1 MFYKLSTRLGQ
12 SICLAILLSIVSQ
25 GFIFYPVAFNKF
37 GTAPEYSYIPKN
49 ELAISISNSGG
60 SNPFY
65 KTIWNI
71 KQINNFSKIQAKTL
85 DSKSRNPENLIRCNS
100 FKSQSLNTSNTE
112 ITSNMETSPEISI
125 EVELLNCKA
134 WEDCNANPQVKFAIK
149 GENHR
154 TEAGPLFI
162 QIGSDK
168 TTCKNQL
175 CILDMPVT
183 NEKGMEV
190 KYWTESTTGKVLLSS
205 SFKMRN
211 RIIGGDGTTHY
222 FEVMGDGFLYPIDVC
237 ANIWDIF
244 PEENELKS
252 AWLQRADEADDLYT
266 EVDYA
271 MLAGQLIWYG
281 YVDASACQDGGLLTN
296 RAASEC
302 GIEKARAQVIEWQN
316 QHNSEI
322 IESSNETD
330 IPSRLLKG
338 LVGQE
343 SQFWPD
349 WQIANEYG
357 YGMITELGTDLLLT
371 WNVDYYLNLCDI
383 YYPSYQCMS
392 GYSSLSDE
400 QQQFLRGI
408 CLSSAGSEKEFLLL
422 ANTLKAGCSQTMQL
436 IENITGEKPE
446 DVFSYQDLW
455 RINLGV
461 YNTGAG
467 CMGEAITDAWDA
479 HERAMTWEEFI
490 EYIPAECESAGSYF
504 DKVINYGTI
513 KLKQSTK

>member
-1 MFYKLSTRLGQ
+1 MFHKLSTRLGR
-12 SICLAILLSIVSQ
+12 SICLGIILSIVSQ
-25 GFIFYPVAFNKF
+25 GFIFYPVA
-37 GTAPEYSYIPKN
+37 YSDTR
-49 ELAISISNSGG
+49 
-60 SNPFY
+60 SNPDFY
-65 KTIWNI
+65 NGSQNEFTISLIESTNNI
-71 KQINNFSKIQAKTL
+71 LLSGKILNTELTDSLSMVQADTS
-85 DSKSRNPENLIRCNS
+85 DSNKNNPEELIRCNS
-100 FKSQSLNTSNTE
+100 FKSQSLNTLQTE
-112 ITSNMETSPEISI
+112 INLEISI

-190 KYWTESTTGKVLLSS
+190 KYWAESTTGEILLSS

-211 RIIGGDGTTHY
+211 RIVGSEGTTHY

-237 ANIWDIF
+237 ASIWDIF
-244 PEENELKS
+244 PEETELKS
-252 AWLQRADEADDLYT
+252 TWLQRADEADDLYT
-266 EVDYA
+266 DVDYA

-322 IESSNETD
+322 VESSNETD

-490 EYIPAECESAGSYF
+490 EYIPADCESASSYF

>member
-1 MFYKLSTRLGQ
+1 VFYKLSTRLGQ
-12 SICLAILLSIVSQ
+12 SICLGIILCIVSQ
-25 GFIFYPVAFNKF
+25 GFIFYPVA
-37 GTAPEYSYIPKN
+37 TN
-49 ELAISISNSGG
+49 ETSSNSKVYYGPPNEFAISLIESTDHTPIFKN
-60 SNPFY
+60 N
-65 KTIWNI
+65 WNT
-71 KQINNFSKIQAKTL
+71 NLADTLSHIQANAS
-85 DSKSRNPENLIRCNS
+85 DSNKNNPEELIRCNS
-100 FKSQSLNTSNTE
+100 FKSQSLNTPRTE
-112 ITSNMETSPEISI
+112 SDINADTNLEISI

-134 WEDCNANPQVKFAIK
+134 WEDCNANPQVKFAVK

-190 KYWTESTTGKVLLSS
+190 KYWAESTTGEILLSR

-211 RIIGGDGTTHY
+211 RIMGSDGTTHY
-222 FEVMGDGFLYPIDVC
+222 FEVIGDGFLYPIDVC
-237 ANIWDIF
+237 ANIWEIF
-244 PEENELKS
+244 PEETELKS

-266 EVDYA
+266 DVDYA

-316 QHNSEI
+316 QHNTEI

-371 WNVDYYLNLCDI
+371 WNVDYYLDLCDT
-383 YYPSYQCMS
+383 YYPSYQCMG
-392 GYSSLSDE
+392 GYSSLSDK

-408 CLSSAGSEKEFLLL
+408 CLSSAGSETEFLLL

-436 IENITGEKPE
+436 IKNITGEKPE

-455 RINLGV
+455 RINFGV

-467 CMGEAITDAWDA
+467 CMGTAITKAWDA
-479 HERAMTWEEFI
+479 HERAMTWEEFV
-490 EYIPAECESAGSYF
+490 EYIPTECESAGSYF
-504 DKVINYGTI
+504 DKVVNYGTI
-513 KLKQSTK
+513 KLKQPIN